1 MITDENDKTNI
12 NIELNLLNQTEQ
24 PLQREIQLKNAQ
36 FMDTAVIEKDGYSY
50 QVTNG
55 TLYLTLDAQ
64 VKKPVQLSLAVEQS
78 SLQTAQPP
86 KLLYENNEYDVSVT
100 SEKITVEDSAK
111 ESTEPE
117 KITVPE
123 NTKETNKND
132 SAPEKTEQPTATE
145 EVTNPFAE
153 ARMAPATLR
162 ANLALPL
169 IAPQYTTDNSG
180 TYPTAN
186 WQPTGNQNVLNHQ
199 GNKDGSA
206 QWDGQTSWNG
216 DPTNR
221 TNSYIE
227 YGGTGDQADYAIRK
241 YARETTTPGLFD
253 VYLNVRGNVQKE
265 ITPLDLV
272 LVVDWSGSMNENN
285 RIGEVQGYSSDGN
298 NNNAIQMVLFDT
310 VNIPIKNITP
320 SSTRGGTFTQ
330 KALRDAGD
338 MLATP
343 NGHKKVIVLL
353 TDGVPTFS
361 YKVCRVKTEA
371 DGRLYG

>member
-1 MITDENDKTNI
+1 MITYENDKTNI

-86 KLLYENNEYDVSVT
+86 KLLYEDNEYDVSVT

-169 IAPQYTTDNSG
+169 IAPQYTTDN
-180 TYPTAN
+180 
-186 WQPTGNQNVLNHQ
+186 
-199 GNKDGSA
+199 
-206 QWDGQTSWNG
+206 WD
-216 DPTNR
+216 
-221 TNSYIE
+221 
-227 YGGTGDQADYAIRK
+227 
-241 YARETTTPGLFD
+241 L
-253 VYLNVRGNVQKE
+253 
-265 ITPLDLV
+265 
-272 LVVDWSGSMNENN
+272 
-285 RIGEVQGYSSDGN
+285 SD
-298 NNNAIQMVLFDT
+298 
-310 VNIPIKNITP
+310 
-320 SSTRGGTFTQ
+320 S
-330 KALRDAGD
+330 
-338 MLATP
+338 
-343 NGHKKVIVLL
+343 
-353 TDGVPTFS
+353 
-361 YKVCRVKTEA
+361 
-371 DGRLYG
+371 